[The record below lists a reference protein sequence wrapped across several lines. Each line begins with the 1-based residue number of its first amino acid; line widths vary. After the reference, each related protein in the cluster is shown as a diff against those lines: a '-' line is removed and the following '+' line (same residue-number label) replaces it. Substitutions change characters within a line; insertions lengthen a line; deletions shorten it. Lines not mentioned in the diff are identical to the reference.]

1 MHLHPIAITTT
12 NTNFLVNNA
21 GKSYTYPEDFHAST
35 RKDMEDI
42 VTININSVV
51 RLTHMVIPGMV
62 ERSVLQRLCQT

>member
-1 MHLHPIAITTT
+1 M
-12 NTNFLVNNA
+12 NNA
-21 GKSYTYPEDFHAST
+21 GKSYAYPEDFHASE

-62 ERSVLQRLCQT
+62 ERSVFQGLHQT